1 MHKGISL
8 TQLSEELTRQKE
20 TRLDYLADTRAITA
34 VPHKVYQEIS
44 NLEASCDMTEEEK
57 GFFVPSGVALN
68 LNE

>member
-57 GFFVPSGVALN
+57 
-68 LNE
+68 